1 MPTEADDST
10 KSVAL
15 ALQRV
20 FHDLQFL
27 DKVRYF
33 RQYER
38 CVKYIQR
45 GLGLFITIGF
55 LSRTAKIHIFSY
67 FRLLVQKS

>member
-27 DKVRYF
+27 DKVCDAHLRFCMYSIAINI
-33 RQYER
+33 RLQSYCYE
-38 CVKYIQR
+38 Y
-45 GLGLFITIGF
+45 
-55 LSRTAKIHIFSY
+55 SKICF
-67 FRLLVQKS
+67 V

>member
-27 DKVRYF
+27 DKVR
-33 RQYER
+33 ENSNPTN
-38 CVKYIQR
+38 
-45 GLGLFITIGF
+45 G
-55 LSRTAKIHIFSY
+55 
-67 FRLLVQKS
+67 

>member
-27 DKVRYF
+27 DKVCDAQLRLSVYSTAINI
-33 RQYER
+33 RLQSYCYENSKI
-38 CVKYIQR
+38 CFIIKYV
-45 GLGLFITIGF
+45 
-55 LSRTAKIHIFSY
+55 
-67 FRLLVQKS
+67 FRLLAQKS

>member
-27 DKVRYF
+27 DKVRNCKIISGKFPYTSQGQTF
-33 RQYER
+33 PQ
-38 CVKYIQR
+38 IGG
-45 GLGLFITIGF
+45 GLCSVSQKLELLSLPFIF
-55 LSRTAKIHIFSY
+55 
-67 FRLLVQKS
+67 

>member
-27 DKVRYF
+27 DKVSVYLI
-33 RQYER
+33 
-38 CVKYIQR
+38 KMSSSAI
-45 GLGLFITIGF
+45 
-55 LSRTAKIHIFSY
+55 
-67 FRLLVQKS
+67 

>member
-27 DKVRYF
+27 DKVR
-33 RQYER
+33 ENS
-38 CVKYIQR
+38 
-45 GLGLFITIGF
+45 T
-55 LSRTAKIHIFSY
+55 SANA
-67 FRLLVQKS
+67 